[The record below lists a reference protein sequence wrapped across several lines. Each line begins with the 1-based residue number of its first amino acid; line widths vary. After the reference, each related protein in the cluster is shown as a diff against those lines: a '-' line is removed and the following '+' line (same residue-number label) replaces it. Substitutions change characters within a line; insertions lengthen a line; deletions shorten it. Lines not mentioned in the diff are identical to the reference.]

1 MSSKNPNR
9 YGKNKKSVSTTVPVE
24 EYEKMNRLAE
34 SGGLKLTAWA
44 RLALIEAVRAETVF
58 GISKLKT
65 ISFHPHQTMIAA
77 ETPGDSMLDPSA
89 ESGGGSKKPVQYPK
103 PPRRKS

>member
-9 YGKNKKSVSTTVPVE
+9 YGKNKRSVSTTVPVE
-24 EYEKMNRLAE
+24 EYEKMNRLADA
-34 SGGLKLTAWA
+34 GGLKLTAWA
-44 RLALIEAVRAETVF
+44 RLALIEAVRTETVF

-65 ISFHPHQTMIAA
+65 IPFHPPQTMLVA
-77 ETPGDSMLDPSA
+77 ETPGDSMLDPS
-89 ESGGGSKKPVQYPK
+89 EKSGGGSKSPVQYPK